1 MHAPNGPPADPV
13 RRSLDA
19 LEPIA
24 RERGV
29 RIAIENGDF
38 DGIAALLDLYA
49 PDYLGLCCDVGHAN
63 MVNGGGIAA
72 LAALKHRLIA
82 IHVHDNDGVGDLHNL
97 PFSGT
102 INWQRLAGVL
112 AASAYTGPINMEVGI
127 RNSGFEEETVFLAE
141 AFERGTRLEAMRRGG
156 EN

>member
-1 MHAPNGPPADPV
+1 V

-19 LEPIA
+19 LEPLA

-38 DGIAALLDLYA
+38 IGIGALLDIYA
-49 PDYLGLCCDVGHAN
+49 PEYLGLCCDVGHAN
-63 MVNGGGIAA
+63 MGPGDGIAA
-72 LAALKHRLIA
+72 LDALKHRLIA
-82 IHVHDNDGVGDLHNL
+82 IHIHDNDGIGDQHNL

-102 INWQRLAGVL
+102 IDWRRLARVL
-112 AASAYTGPINMEVGI
+112 AGSAYTGPINMEVGI

-141 AFERGTRLEAMRRGG
+141 AFERGTRIEGMKRAG
-156 EN
+156 